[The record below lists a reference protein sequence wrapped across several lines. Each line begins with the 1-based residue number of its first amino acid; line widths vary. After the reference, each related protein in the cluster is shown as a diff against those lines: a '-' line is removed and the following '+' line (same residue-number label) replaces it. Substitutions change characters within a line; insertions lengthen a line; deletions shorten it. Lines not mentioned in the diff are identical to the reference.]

1 VPKRDWGVVVDTAPV
16 EAASKF
22 LLVPAPMIVGVV
34 AMMVAR
40 IVGVV
45 TMMITRIVGVVAMM
59 VSAVIA
65 MMVSAVIAMMVVVM
79 MVAVP
84 SCGWDRAAGR
94 DCTNNT

>member
-1 VPKRDWGVVVDTAPV
+1 LQLNPPKRRPPV

-22 LLVPAPMIVGVV
+22 FLVPAPMIVGVV

-45 TMMITRIVGVVAMM
+45 AMMIITMIVAVVAMM
-59 VSAVIA
+59 VTAVIA
-65 MMVSAVIAMMVVVM
+65 MMIVVM

-94 DCTNNT
+94 DCANNT